1 MCFLGKFATSV
12 DGKGRRIFDCGL
24 RNAEFRDVRFEM
36 WDLRLQ
42 IWDCGLGIFQARKAR
57 KGREVGRQ
65 GAVGSTAQLSSSF
78 ASYGC
83 AVIRSLSFAVICCN
97 R

>member
-1 MCFLGKFATSV
+1 MCFLGKFATSA
-12 DGKGRRIFDCGL
+12 DGKGRRIVDCGL
-24 RNAEFRDVRFEM
+24 WIWELRDLGMWELGCEM

-65 GAVGSTAQLSSSF
+65 GAVGSRQHCSALIEL
-78 ASYGC
+78 C
-83 AVIRSLSFAVICCN
+83 VIWLR
-97 R
+97 RH